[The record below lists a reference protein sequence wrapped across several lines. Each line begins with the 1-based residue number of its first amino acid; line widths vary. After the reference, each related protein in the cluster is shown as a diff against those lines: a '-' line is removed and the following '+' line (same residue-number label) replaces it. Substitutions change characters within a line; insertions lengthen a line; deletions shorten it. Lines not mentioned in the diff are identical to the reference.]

1 MAVEFRKDRK
11 RWGFRVCR
19 AGVNYKKYAWATKA
33 EARQAEAEFLT
44 DLKQN
49 PPPPKN
55 TLEAVCSAYLID
67 AAEKRS
73 LHHLHALRT
82 NFAAIML
89 PFFGATTLITAVSR
103 GDIEQY
109 IRHLKKRGLKNKSMW
124 NYVVYVKALYHWA
137 IKNKLARDNP
147 VKEADLSLIGS
158 RKPQKTPINL
168 EDIEFAA
175 SVLDG
180 YDRAY
185 FDFIRFT
192 GLRKDEA
199 NRAMWE
205 DVDFERGW
213 MKVRGTKTE
222 ESDASIPLAPALK
235 ARLYE
240 HRLNYP
246 DTKLIFPAT
255 THGGQVYS
263 RQRFFQKVQ
272 RLTARA
278 RYAKLHPELTPKE
291 VRKAVKAQNYQG
303 GVKLC
308 PKDMRDIFG
317 TLVMDTVS
325 NADIARRL
333 MRHTSLQTTTKYMR
347 EVPDRME
354 DAVKNL
360 GANCGGRLGAQNV
373 PKTTQNNIILKLALE
388 RLEELKQQSNKGRL
402 TTGINKENMLPVA
415 IRHINGFSAVG
426 EGNP

>member
-1 MAVEFRKDRK
+1 V
-11 RWGFRVCR
+11 
-19 AGVNYKKYAWATKA
+19 

-44 DLKQN
+44 ELKNN

-55 TLEAVCSAYLID
+55 SLEAVCAAYLID

-73 LHHLHALRT
+73 LHHLKSLRT
-82 NFAAIML
+82 NFAAVLL
-89 PFFGATTLITAVSR
+89 PFFGAETLIAALTKN
-103 GDIEQY
+103 DIE
-109 IRHLKKRGLKNKSMW
+109 RFVSHHKKRGLKNKSVW
-124 NYVVYVKALYHWA
+124 NYVLYVKALYNWG
-137 IKNKLARDNP
+137 IKNGLAQKNP
-147 VKEADLSLIGS
+147 VKDADLSLIKN
-158 RKPQKTPINL
+158 RKPQKTPLNL

-185 FDFIRFT
+185 FDFMRWT

-205 DVDFERGW
+205 DVDFERSW
-213 MKVRGTKTE
+213 LKVRGTKNE
-222 ESDASIPLAPALK
+222 LAAESIPLAPALK

-246 DTKLIFPAT
+246 DAKLIFPAKS
-255 THGGQVYS
+255 HGGQVYS

-272 RLTARA
+272 ILTARA

-291 VRKAVKAQNYQG
+291 VKKAVKAQNYQG

-333 MRHTSLQTTTKYMR
+333 MRHSNLATTTRYMR
-347 EVPDRME
+347 EVPDRMQ

-360 GANCGGRLGAQNV
+360 GTSLGTHFGDTLAV
-373 PKTTQNNIILKLALE
+373 SKRPDTTKNDILLKLALE
-388 RLEELKQQSNKGRL
+388 RLIELKAQA
-402 TTGINKENMLPVA
+402 IKEKSVNRNDKSDRQVVA
-415 IRHINGFSAVG
+415 LGHINIAVARVRDDVVG
-426 EGNP
+426 LG